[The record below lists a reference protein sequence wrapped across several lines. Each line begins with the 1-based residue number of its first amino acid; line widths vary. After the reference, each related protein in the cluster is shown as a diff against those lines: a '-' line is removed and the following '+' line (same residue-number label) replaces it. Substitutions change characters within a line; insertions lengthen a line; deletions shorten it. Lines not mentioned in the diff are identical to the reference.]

1 MYNQSVVIGNTP
13 QDIKWRLSEK
23 KGYKGRYL
31 AKKRGARG
39 VNVMC
44 PDLNRPSK
52 VPCSQNIGMTNKG
65 F

>member
-39 VNVMC
+39 GKCYV
-44 PDLNRPSK
+44 S
-52 VPCSQNIGMTNKG
+52 G
-65 F
+65 FKSTQQSALLTKYWYDQ